1 MMLSEVLHFR
11 QSERPMISR
20 PFCGRQ
26 VKDKVL
32 EGRILSPSFG
42 RVSVS
47 ASHIGA
53 PGFREIRVL
62 LVLVAAVGTD
72 ISKVGHDARMEARQT
87 ELNVAERIVAGD
99 ITELSISGRRVFECP
114 LIVVFR
120 IHDVFCAARCGIDH
134 RRRIQNAW
142 SDGCRGSEP

>member
-1 MMLSEVLHFR
+1 MYKR
-11 QSERPMISR
+11 Q
-20 PFCGRQ
+20 
-26 VKDKVL
+26 
-32 EGRILSPSFG
+32 
-42 RVSVS
+42 
-47 ASHIGA
+47 
-53 PGFREIRVL
+53 GFREIRVL

-120 IHDVFCAARCGIDH
+120 IHDVFVLLGVALTTGGVFKMRGRTVVAARSLDVVRTDVMACHAIH
-134 RRRIQNAW
+134 ILMSTA
-142 SDGCRGSEP
+142 C

>member
-53 PGFREIRVL
+53 PGL
-62 LVLVAAVGTD
+62 
-72 ISKVGHDARMEARQT
+72 
-87 ELNVAERIVAGD
+87 ERSVYF
-99 ITELSISGRRVFECP
+99 LY
-114 LIVVFR
+114 
-120 IHDVFCAARCGIDH
+120 
-134 RRRIQNAW
+134 W
-142 SDGCRGSEP
+142 